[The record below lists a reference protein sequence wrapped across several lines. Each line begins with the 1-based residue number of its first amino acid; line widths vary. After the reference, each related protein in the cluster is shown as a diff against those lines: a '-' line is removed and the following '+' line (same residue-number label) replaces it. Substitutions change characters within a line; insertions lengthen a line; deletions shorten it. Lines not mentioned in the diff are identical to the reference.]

1 MASKRKTREWP
12 SQGRLEL
19 SWDAE
24 NRQQWVFFFFNYYFY
39 FGCARSWFQ
48 HVGPSSLTR
57 DQIQAPCIAGRVLA
71 TGLLGKSHQ
80 SSVIFSTSTNT
91 LGKF

>member
-19 SWDAE
+19 SWDAK
-24 NRQQWVFFFFNYYFY
+24 NRQQWVFFFFKYYFY

-57 DQIQAPCIAGRVLA
+57 DQIQGPC
-71 TGLLGKSHQ
+71 TGNLVSQALNHQ
-80 SSVIFSTSTNT
+80 GSPR
-91 LGKF
+91 

>member
-24 NRQQWVFFFFNYYFY
+24 NRQQWVFFFLTIIFILAVPGPGFNM
-39 FGCARSWFQ
+39 WDL
-48 HVGPSSLTR
+48 VP
-57 DQIQAPCIAGRVLA
+57 
-71 TGLLGKSHQ
+71 
-80 SSVIFSTSTNT
+80 
-91 LGKF
+91 